1 MVNMTF
7 DESAPLNQA
16 YLKEIRAED
25 LTRMGKFD
33 ESTKYYYEAIGSTY
47 WLTLV
52 YSCTC
57 GWKCLFTF

>member
-1 MVNMTF
+1 MTKQTSITTNLGNMVNMTF

-47 WLTLV
+47 
-52 YSCTC
+52 
-57 GWKCLFTF
+57 